1 MLELLD
7 VTFTISDPLNTSNM
21 ENTLFPL
28 PATAP
33 PRSVSAIKRNKDGS
47 FRSNPMVVVH
57 GPGPAD
63 TRCKACDHL
72 FTKQFSKAYHK
83 CTLRP
88 GTVNARSPQ
97 ADHRVNWQACGKFT
111 QK

>member
-1 MLELLD
+1 MK
-7 VTFTISDPLNTSNM
+7 
-21 ENTLFPL
+21 NTLFDL
-28 PATAP
+28 PPQSAP
-33 PRSVSAIKRNKDGS
+33 RTVAGIKRNKDGS
-47 FRSNPMVVVH
+47 FTSNPMVVVH

-63 TRCKACDHL
+63 TRCKACAHL
-72 FTKQFSKAYHK
+72 FTKEFSKNYHK

-88 GTVNARSPQ
+88 GTVNTHSPK